1 MQILQKNHHLWK
13 YLSCHSTW
21 GKYIYST
28 QSTHFSVSSILG
40 ILKILRVVPS
50 SSSSSLLSSFD
61 DSAKLFYYRDGPG
74 YCSSWGISSLTTIL
88 DGILFPQPLFLLTF
102 STLFCCN
109 KVWMPRPLKYL
120 CSLGKLFSGIP
131 QSFFMIQWVIV
142 NVKRIKVKVK

>member
-1 MQILQKNHHLWK
+1 MQILQKNYHLWK

-50 SSSSSLLSSFD
+50 CSSSSLLSSFD

-74 YCSSWGISSLTTIL
+74 YCSSWGISSLTTIF

-109 KVWMPRPLKYL
+109 KVLNASSIEISVLSWEIV
-120 CSLGKLFSGIP
+120 LGNSAKFLHDLMGNS
-131 QSFFMIQWVIV
+131 
-142 NVKRIKVKVK
+142 

>member
-1 MQILQKNHHLWK
+1 MQILQKNHQLWK

-28 QSTHFSVSSILG
+28 QSTHFFVSSILG

-61 DSAKLFYYRDGPG
+61 DSAKLLHYRDGPG

-102 STLFCCN
+102 SALFCCN
-109 KVWMPRPLKYL
+109 KVLNVSSIGISALSWEIV
-120 CSLGKLFSGIP
+120 LGNSAKFLHDPMDNS
-131 QSFFMIQWVIV
+131 
-142 NVKRIKVKVK
+142 